1 MARYVLTS
9 VARGLLTLFA
19 VSVIVFVLARLTGD
33 PISVLTPRTMSPED
47 RAAVAAEWGLDRP
60 IHEQYVVYVQRALR
74 GDFGESFT
82 VDQATATEVIF
93 ARLPATL
100 RLAGAALL
108 LIVVAGVPLGV
119 LAAVNRGKVVDKAV
133 RVLALVG
140 QSIPEFWLGLVAIWI
155 FAVQLRWLPTSG
167 DSGFLNYILPTFVV
181 ALFGIAAILRLF
193 RSGMLETL
201 QAEYIKLARLQ
212 GLSSSR
218 IRWRHAF
225 KPALIAPLTFFGQLF
240 VHLVIGATVIEIV
253 FNWPGM
259 GLLAYNAAAGRDF
272 PVVQAIA
279 LLTAAIIVVT
289 NISIDLLYAWIDPRV
304 RLGQKATS

>member
-19 VSVIVFVLARLTGD
+19 VSVIVFVLARMTGD
-33 PISVLTPRTMSPED
+33 PISVLTPRDMSPED
-47 RAAVAAEWGLDRP
+47 RAAVATDWGLDKP
-60 IHEQYVVYVQRALR
+60 LPEQYVVYLQRALR
-74 GDFGESFT
+74 GDFGDSFT
-82 VDQATATEVIF
+82 VDQATATDVIF

-100 RLAGAALL
+100 RLAGAALV

-119 LAAVNRGKVVDKAV
+119 LAAVKRGKFVDRAA
-133 RVLALVG
+133 RILALIG

-167 DSGFLNYILPTFVV
+167 DAGPLNYILPTFVV

-212 GLSSSR
+212 GLSKFR
-218 IRWRHAF
+218 IQWRHAF

-304 RLGQKATS
+304 RPGQKVMS